1 MPINFPSSPTSG
13 SQYTYGSKTWQWNGY
28 AWDIVTPTTISTFNG
43 CTSSAITITGT
54 ANEVTVDTTCPNI
67 VIGLPNNLV
76 VQNLTVTGSLLVSGG
91 ITTQMSEVVLIEDN
105 FVTLNANV
113 TAGAPTENAGIIISR
128 GASANVDL
136 RWNETSDNWQ
146 FTNNGTDYW
155 NLPINVVNTFNGLT
169 GAVSFST
176 PLASS
181 SATGVASFNGN
192 DFTVSSTGHVGLTGT
207 IARTNVNNQFSTSQT
222 VSGDIVA
229 TQLQA
234 GNDPAFG
241 IVVVRNT
248 DILYN
253 TDIVGNNQ
261 RLVFSPAGNSVIT
274 LPSGVS
280 GTVALVG
287 TTVATVNGQTGAVG
301 ITGSGAILF
310 VQSGKTGNFD
320 ARLASASAT
329 GVASFGNEFVVS
341 AVGAVSLTSN
351 YVKSINGS
359 TGAITI
365 QGLTGIT
372 ASVSGQTIRLSHV
385 VTNDN
390 TSNTRYLAFYGVTSG
405 VDTAKVDEN
414 LRYNPLTNTIS
425 AYGGLVL
432 NGLSS
437 GGVATP
443 NQIVLTDPNNG
454 GISLNSSNYIV
465 DITSVGGA
473 GDVSSVRLMSYDGLD
488 NGWKATISP
497 ATFYSTDRTFTL
509 PDDSGVIAL
518 TKNVATSVN
527 GATGAVT
534 ITGAGAILFTQS
546 GKTGTFNARL
556 ASASATGVASFGNEF
571 VVSALGAVSLTS
583 NYVKSI
589 NGSTGAVVSIATTG
603 ANTFTGLQT
612 MNGGLT
618 TNHLYVSNGA
628 TFNSRATFAGG
639 LTTANLL
646 VSNGATFNSSVLCNT
661 GLSAYNLDILNYQ
674 SNPLFDV
681 PGIEIGDVFGVD
693 TGAKVVADFA
703 ASYFEFVGCNVL
715 ASQIFSNG
723 GTLNLQTQGTTPT
736 VNIGD
741 YNVNNNGTCIKIDDN
756 FTRVDINAS
765 SDVFIGNT
773 FEVPVSYLR
782 LDNNTKTTTFWNT
795 SISGGDAKFGG
806 IVTLNGGLSA
816 GSGVTFG
823 GRPSFMGGLSANN
836 LYVSQ
841 GVTFNSTSVH
851 TGLGTFNGGITSNHL
866 YVSQGATFARLSVN
880 NGDFLATTVGG
891 EEGGEIHFGLA
902 ATGTSLTGAY
912 VVVDIYQNRMRFFE
926 QGGSNRG
933 YYMDLSAASN
943 AVGSQL
949 VASAANTFTGLQTM
963 NAGITSNNLYVS
975 QGVTFAGTVI
985 SDTGYRISSSAINA
999 QTGTS
1004 YTLTGTDNGKVVT
1017 FDNSSA
1023 VTVTIPTGL
1032 PVGFNCTAIQLGAG
1046 QVGFT
1051 NAAGLTMQSYGNQY
1065 KMIGQ
1070 HASATII
1077 EYTTNIVNL
1086 SGNLII

>member
-13 SQYTYGSKTWQWNGY
+13 SQYTYGSKTWRWNGY

-76 VQNLTVTGSLLVSGG
+76 VQNLTVTGSLLVNGG
-91 ITTQMSEVVLIEDN
+91 ITTQISEVVLIEDN

-113 TAGAPTENAGIIISR
+113 TAGAPTESAGIIISR

-155 NLPINVVNTFNGLT
+155 DLPINVVNTFNGLT

-181 SATGVASFNGN
+181 SV
-192 DFTVSSTGHVGLTGT
+192 
-207 IARTNVNNQFSTSQT
+207 
-222 VSGDIVA
+222 
-229 TQLQA
+229 
-234 GNDPAFG
+234 
-241 IVVVRNT
+241 
-248 DILYN
+248 
-253 TDIVGNNQ
+253 
-261 RLVFSPAGNSVIT
+261 
-274 LPSGVS
+274 
-280 GTVALVG
+280 
-287 TTVATVNGQTGAVG
+287 
-301 ITGSGAILF
+301 
-310 VQSGKTGNFD
+310 
-320 ARLASASAT
+320 T
-329 GVASFGNEFVVS
+329 GVASFGSEFIVS
-341 AVGAVSLTSN
+341 NLGAVSLTSN
-351 YVKSINGS
+351 YVKSFNGLTGTVSFSTPLASSSATGVASFGNQFVVSAAGAVSLTSNYVSSVNGS

-390 TSNTRYLAFYGVTSG
+390 TNFVRYLAFHGVTSG
-405 VDTAKVDEN
+405 VDTARVDEN
-414 LRYNPLTNTIS
+414 LQYIPQANSIS

-432 NGLSS
+432 QGVSS
-437 GGVATP
+437 GGVPGT
-443 NQIVLTDPNNG
+443 NQIVLLDPNLG
-454 GISLNSSNYIV
+454 GIFLNSADGTVGIRKSN
-465 DITSVGGA
+465 GGA
-473 GDVSSVRLMSYDGLD
+473 GDVSSLNLVSFDGLD
-488 NGWKATISP
+488 NGWTATITP
-497 ATFYSTDRTFTL
+497 ATYFQASRTFTL

-527 GATGAVT
+527 GATGAVA
-534 ITGAGAILFTQS
+534 ITGAGAILFTHS

-556 ASASATGVASFGNEF
+556 ASASATGVASFGNEFTVSAAGAVSLTSNYVKSFNGSTGAVTFAVPLASATATGAASFGNEFVVSAAGAVSLTSNYVKSFNGLTGTVSFAVPLASATATGAASFGNEFVVSALGAVSLTSNYVKSFNGSTGAVSFAVPVASSSVTGVASFGNEF

-661 GLSAYNLDILNYQ
+661 GLSAYGLDILNYQ
-674 SNPLFDV
+674 SQPKFDV
-681 PGIEIGDVFGVD
+681 WGIQIGDVYGVD
-693 TGAKVVADFA
+693 TGAKIVADFGA
-703 ASYFEFVGCNVL
+703 NYFQFVECNLL
-715 ASQIFSNG
+715 ASQIYSND
-723 GTLNLQTQGTTPT
+723 GTLNLQTQGGIPT

-741 YNVNNNGTCIKIDDN
+741 TNGNNNFTCIKIDDN

-765 SDVFIGNT
+765 SDVSIGNV
-773 FEVPVSYLR
+773 FQVPTSYLR

-806 IVTLNGGLSA
+806 IMTLNGGLSA

-841 GVTFNSTSVH
+841 GVTFNSTSVY

-866 YVSQGATFARLSVN
+866 YVSQG
-880 NGDFLATTVGG
+880 
-891 EEGGEIHFGLA
+891 
-902 ATGTSLTGAY
+902 
-912 VVVDIYQNRMRFFE
+912 
-926 QGGSNRG
+926 
-933 YYMDLSAASN
+933 
-943 AVGSQL
+943 
-949 VASAANTFTGLQTM
+949 
-963 NAGITSNNLYVS
+963 
-975 QGVTFAGTVI
+975 VTFAGTVA
-985 SDTGYRISSSAINA
+985 SDTGYRITSNAINS

-1004 YTLTGTDNGKVVT
+1004 YTLTGTDNGKIVT
-1017 FDNSSA
+1017 FNNGSA
-1023 VTVTIPTGL
+1023 VTVTIPTDL

-1065 KMIGQ
+1065 KLLGQ

-1077 EYTTNIVNL
+1077 EYTTNIVNV
-1086 SGNLII
+1086 SGNLTI